1 MPTDKKRE
9 LVAEIRKLLEGS
21 TVAISADYTGMSV
34 PAMTGL
40 RRALRESNVEFHVV
54 KNRLTYLAA
63 DQAGKPLVKGIVEG
77 PTGIAFGFDDP
88 VAPAKAMLE
97 YIRANRSPL
106 KIRGAVVGDRQLTP
120 EEVSALALLPSRDEL
135 IARLMAQL
143 QSPITRLAGALNA
156 PLAGLVTVLHRAS
169 ESASETPAEA

>member
-9 LVAEIRKLLEGS
+9 LVAEIRRLLEGS

-40 RRALRESNVEFHVV
+40 RRALRETNVEFHVV

>member
-1 MPTDKKRE
+1 MPTEKKRE
-9 LVAEIRKLLEGS
+9 MVAEIRKLLEGS
-21 TVAISADYTGMSV
+21 TVAISADYTGLGV
-34 PAMTGL
+34 TDMTAL
-40 RRALRESNVEFHVV
+40 RRALREQDVEFHVV

-88 VAPAKAMLE
+88 VVPAKVLVE
-97 YIRANRSPL
+97 YIRVNRSSL
-106 KIRGAVVGDRQLTP
+106 KIRGAVLGDRQLTP
-120 EEVSALALLPSRDEL
+120 AEVSALAVLPSREEL

-156 PLAGLVTVLHRAS
+156 PIAGLVNVLNQVS
-169 ESASETPAEA
+169 ESMSETPAEA

>member
-1 MPTDKKRE
+1 LPTDKKRE

-21 TVAISADYTGMSV
+21 TVAISADYTGMGV
-34 PAMTGL
+34 TDMTAL
-40 RRALRESNVEFHVV
+40 RRALRETNVEFRVV

-63 DQAGKPLVKGIVEG
+63 DQAGKPLVKEIVEG

-88 VAPAKAMLE
+88 VAPAKAMVE
-97 YIRANRSPL
+97 YIRVSRSPL

-169 ESASETPAEA
+169 ESGSEAPAEA

>member
-40 RRALRESNVEFHVV
+40 RRALRETNVEFHVV

-143 QSPITRLAGALNA
+143 QSPITRLASALNA

>member
-1 MPTDKKRE
+1 LPTDKKRE
-9 LVAEIRKLLEGS
+9 LVAEIRRLLEGS

-88 VAPAKAMLE
+88 VAPAKAMVE